1 MGSLG
6 LKYFWAVEFLELAKS
21 KTNMSRCQVHVSHF
35 NNIRRYISTII
46 LWPRTS
52 EHISYINFSHRRSFR
67 IYQFNYLKYQQ
78 FGIYFEKMTDLPTK
92 KLLKVGCV
100 GGGQLGRM
108 MALEAPRLNIA
119 MSFLDPLGDSSP
131 AALAINSVIKG
142 DLHDEEKLQ
151 QLAVGMDVVTIEIEH
166 VGVDGLEKLEKNGVN
181 IQPSSR
187 VIRIIQDKFV
197 QKVRSFSS

>member
-1 MGSLG
+1 
-6 LKYFWAVEFLELAKS
+6 
-21 KTNMSRCQVHVSHF
+21 
-35 NNIRRYISTII
+35 
-46 LWPRTS
+46 
-52 EHISYINFSHRRSFR
+52 
-67 IYQFNYLKYQQ
+67 
-78 FGIYFEKMTDLPTK
+78 MTDLPTK

>member
-1 MGSLG
+1 
-6 LKYFWAVEFLELAKS
+6 
-21 KTNMSRCQVHVSHF
+21 MSRCQVHVSHF

-52 EHISYINFSHRRSFR
+52 EHICYINFSHRRSFR